1 MLLTRKLL
9 DEYLDGHFI
18 TIPEELK
25 KELLETLGTQPYDEH
40 GRPLQ
45 YSEQDIFEQ
54 VRKAVQPYSR

>member
-25 KELLETLGTQPYDEH
+25 KELLETLGTQPYDEN